1 MGLLTSILNSANAL
15 QVYDQEFAT
24 IQNNIANA
32 NTPGYAEQSVT
43 LSADSFNPSEGLD
56 GGVTAGPLASSRSQY
71 LEQSVRTQTTLLG
84 AAQQQVSD
92 LTPLQSLFDLSS
104 TTGISGS
111 LDSFFNSFSALSVT
125 PNDPVA
131 RQNVVTQAQ
140 TVATSFN
147 QAAIGI
153 NTASANVEQESGN
166 AVSTINQI
174 SADLANINKQYAASP
189 NGSTDA
195 GLDAKVNSDLEN
207 LSQVANFS
215 VVTTNNGQ
223 LNVYLGGQTPIVMG
237 NQSFNVAADFSTPQ
251 TIIRDSNGNDITSQI
266 TGGQLG
272 AEIQENNVT
281 LPGYMG
287 SLNTQ
292 AQTFADTVNTTLSQ
306 GVDEN
311 GNPPANNMF
320 SYNTSADAAYTLSVT
335 PGFTA
340 SGIAAALP
348 SAAGGNGNALAVAQL
363 ATAQTVNG
371 FTFTQAFGNLG
382 QQVGTDVSNATNN
395 QSEQQNL
402 VTQAQAQRS
411 LVSGVNLN
419 AEAANL
425 LQFQQAFTAVSKVV
439 TTLNSLADA
448 LFAMMPLAS

>member
-1 MGLLTSILNSANAL
+1 MGLLTSILNSANTL
-15 QVYDQEFAT
+15 KVYDQEFAT

-104 TTGISGS
+104 ATGISGS
-111 LDSFFNSFSALSVT
+111 LDAFFNSFSALSVN

-131 RQNVVTQAQ
+131 RQNVITQAQ

-174 SADLANINKQYAASP
+174 SADLANINKQFAASS
-189 NGSTDA
+189 GASTDA

-207 LSQVANFS
+207 LSQVANFT
-215 VVTTNNGQ
+215 VLNTNGQ
-223 LNVYLGGQTPIVMG
+223 VNVYLGGQTPIVMG
-237 NQSFNVAADFSTPQ
+237 IQSFNVAADFSTPQ
-251 TIIRDSNGNDITSQI
+251 TVIRDSQGNDITSQI

-281 LPGYMG
+281 LSGYSG
-287 SLNTQ
+287 ALNNL

-306 GVDEN
+306 GVDQS
-311 GNPPANNMF
+311 GNPPANNLF

-335 PGFTA
+335 QGFTA

-348 SAAGGNGNALAVAQL
+348 SAAGGNGNALAMAQL

-382 QQVGTDVSNATNN
+382 QQVGADISSATNS
-395 QSEQQNL
+395 QTEQQSL
-402 VTQAQAQRS
+402 VTQAQAQRA
-411 LVSGVNLN
+411 LVSGVNLDS
-419 AEAANL
+419 EAAKL

-448 LFAMMPLAS
+448 LFAMMPLAG